1 MSAHGSREAGCKAVR
16 GIQSLGGWWRS
27 GVAAAERGGQRE
39 TRRVRQSVCARTYGH
54 TCAHTRRTRPGLHM
68 PLIVSQIQPGLPP
81 VHLPAWCL
89 FRELPSPGS
98 SPRHSGR
105 MNRARMS
112 ASPRAGGAGKGDE
125 NWLTPIT
132 SHLSFIP
139 AMSTDVNSGTPGWL
153 SG

>member
-1 MSAHGSREAGCKAVR
+1 MQGCVPRRRWGGETRAWEAGGGLVWPLQRAR
-16 GIQSLGGWWRS
+16 G
-27 GVAAAERGGQRE
+27 AEGNKEGQTE
-39 TRRVRQSVCARTYGH
+39 CVCMH
-54 TCAHTRRTRPGLHM
+54 LRTRVCTHPQDTTWSPHAIDCLSN
-68 PLIVSQIQPGLPP
+68 PLKSQIPP

-89 FRELPSPGS
+89 FQKLPSPGS

-112 ASPRAGGAGKGDE
+112 APQRAGGTGKGDE

-139 AMSTDVNSGTPGWL
+139 GMSTEVNSGTPGWL
-153 SG
+153 SS